1 MKNFFIC
8 LMMAS
13 AMTAQAQ
20 IARFSGKTAL
30 EEIAADKFL
39 AAGNMADYD
48 RLTEK
53 YFSKYAGFRGIVQQ
67 WIFAAEVAR

>member
-1 MKNFFIC
+1 MKKFFIC

-39 AAGNMADYD
+39 AAGNMTDYD
-48 RLTEK
+48 HLPRTSLTPAPK
-53 YFSKYAGFRGIVQQ
+53 GYGTNTAQGQVCR
-67 WIFAAEVAR
+67 